1 MKNSS
6 GNISMNNNP
15 LYPPKKESDAKGVL
29 IAVASVIIAIICLV
43 LIVSHFSY
51 AAHPERMGSGW
62 GAGNT
67 VQTGGNDIQQEDMQ
81 AEDIGGNGSEDIDS
95 DETYQQFTSDGMQ
108 DQQTVP
114 DMQDQQTGSQS
125 QQMMPDSQDMQENGD
140 YILPNSSTMYLSRS
154 DIEHLSQEQL
164 RIARNEIFARHGR
177 MFSDE
182 ELQQYFDSKEWYSG
196 TVSPDAFDADVLNDC
211 ERANATLIQSYEE
224 EMGYR

>member
-29 IAVASVIIAIICLV
+29 IAVVSVIAAIICLV

-62 GAGNT
+62 GTGNT
-67 VQTGGNDIQQEDMQ
+67 VQTGGNDIQQEAMQ
-81 AEDIGGNGSEDIDS
+81 YEEFGGDGSEDMGS
-95 DETYQQFTSDGMQ
+95 DEAYQQFTSDDIQ
-108 DQQTVP
+108 DQQT
-114 DMQDQQTGSQS
+114 
-125 QQMMPDSQDMQENGD
+125 MPEGMSDTQNIPEDEFAAGNGD
-140 YILPNSSTMYLSRS
+140 YILPNSSVMYLSRS

-177 MFSDE
+177 TFTDE
-182 ELQQYFDSKEWYSG
+182 ALQQYFDSKEWYSG
-196 TVSPDAFDADVLNDC
+196 TVSPDAFDAEVLNDC
-211 ERANATLIQSYEE
+211 ERTNATLIQSYEE